1 MSKFDIGRMTQGDMI
16 ALMDELIGRIGA
28 DDIAEDEFRA
38 LEDAWGEYCNAYEL
52 QDEERNRRD
61 ENEARGD
68 WLYQQWKERR
78 DERDAA

>member
-1 MSKFDIGRMTQGDMI
+1 MSKFDISRMTQGDMI

-38 LEDAWGEYCNAYEL
+38 LEDAWGEYCNAYEF
-52 QDEERNRRD
+52 QDEERNCRD
-61 ENEARGD
+61 QNEARGD
-68 WLYQQWKERR
+68 FLYQQWKERR